1 MDTQADMTENIAHL
15 HTHTR
20 VAIIWRKREFEVII
34 VVLLIDNYNF
44 RTVCMFGVSPYL
56 MKMRS
61 NLTWNEIMLFAWVG
75 IRGTMCL
82 VLALEVIMDSHFDT
96 TFRLQSKV

>member
-1 MDTQADMTENIAHL
+1 MQFLHL
-15 HTHTR
+15 EKGEKH
-20 VAIIWRKREFEVII
+20 EFEVII
-34 VVLLIDNYNF
+34 VVLFIDYNF
-44 RTVCMFGVSPYL
+44 RAVSMFGVSPCL
-56 MKMRS
+56 MRMRS

-75 IRGTMCL
+75 IRGTICL

>member
-1 MDTQADMTENIAHL
+1 MQFLHL
-15 HTHTR
+15 EKGEKH
-20 VAIIWRKREFEVII
+20 EFEGII
-34 VVLLIDNYNF
+34 VVSFIDYNF
-44 RTVCMFGVSPYL
+44 RAVSMFGVSPCL
-56 MKMRS
+56 MRMRS

-75 IRGTMCL
+75 IRGTICL